1 MHCDCS
7 RLPFLPTLTGCYIP
21 RPLKMESELRAWEA
35 RQSMGSAARSE
46 KILMSGFSGA
56 HILAVVTE
64 LKVFQRKP
72 NHRPQGGSTQQY
84 FPGLKLAGAP

>member
-1 MHCDCS
+1 MTAADYLSSLHSLGTISQD
-7 RLPFLPTLTGCYIP
+7 
-21 RPLKMESELRAWEA
+21 PLKWNLNSELG
-35 RQSMGSAARSE
+35 RQGKAARSE

-56 HILAVVTE
+56 HILAAVTE